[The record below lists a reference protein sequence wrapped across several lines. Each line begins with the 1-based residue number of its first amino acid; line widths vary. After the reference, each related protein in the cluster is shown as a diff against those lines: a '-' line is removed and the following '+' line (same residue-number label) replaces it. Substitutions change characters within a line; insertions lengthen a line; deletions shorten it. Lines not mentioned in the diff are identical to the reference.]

1 MNAPLRR
8 GISFSVNGLQE
19 KIPKKYLRKL
29 GIGGI
34 LNWIDS
40 I

>member
-1 MNAPLRR
+1 MNAPH
-8 GISFSVNGLQE
+8 GGAFFSANGLQE

-34 LNWIDS
+34 LN
-40 I
+40 